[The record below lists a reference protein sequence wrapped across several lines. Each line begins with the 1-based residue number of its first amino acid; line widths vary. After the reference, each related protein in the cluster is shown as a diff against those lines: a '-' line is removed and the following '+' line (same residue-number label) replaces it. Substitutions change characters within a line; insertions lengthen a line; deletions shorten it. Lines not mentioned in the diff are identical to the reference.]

1 MLSSQTKKLLFIA
14 NLKSP
19 PNDHASFYASSEK
32 DRFLYTSCLIASGKR
47 TRSDIYVVHTWG
59 KKSGTAE
66 YLSAANGEIFYP
78 VFCRSEWFP
87 HGNEYIILY
96 RSREI
101 WEISR
106 RVQKKSART
115 TKTSVRILGG
125 EGRQRCAGTMAFNK
139 FPDYSSQVW
148 IPFRSVLSMLKAG

>member
-1 MLSSQTKKLLFIA
+1 MNITGLLSRRCFCRYVFTRHVTTVFAIWGWMLSSHTKKLLFIA

-32 DRFLYTSCLIASGKR
+32 DRFLYTSCLIASRKR

-78 VFCRSEWFP
+78 VFCRSEWFL
-87 HGNEYIILY
+87 HGNEHIILY

-106 RVQKKSART
+106 RVQKKSAR
-115 TKTSVRILGG
+115 KQKLPLG
-125 EGRQRCAGTMAFNK
+125 F
-139 FPDYSSQVW
+139 
-148 IPFRSVLSMLKAG
+148 